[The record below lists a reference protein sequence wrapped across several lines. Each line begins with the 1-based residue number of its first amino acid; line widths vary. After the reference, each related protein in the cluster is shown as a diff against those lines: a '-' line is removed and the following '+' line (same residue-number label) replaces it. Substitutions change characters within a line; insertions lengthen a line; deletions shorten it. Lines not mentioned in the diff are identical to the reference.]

1 MKRVFTTLLLLFDL
15 TPSVCNH
22 RLNSCCVT
30 RVWTSHMSNQMFMIL
45 TLMFSFIIYLQ
56 YKSVTEHYLLK
67 KQLYNIMLPTSVL
80 YLVAIYTAWSQWR
93 VSGFM
98 YVVVQSCTVSP
109 RLQNNKVSEFPK
121 QTNNKSEPVGC
132 QHVYHVVYT
141 IFLYLMCSL
150 FFLLFM
156 SQARQFF
163 LLSPSAAKNSQ
174 LYANNEPWPPLGCWC
189 WLSTRVPHFFVPFV
203 LSGLLNFSPV
213 TGICYIC
220 PQRLFLAVWFKPELL
235 HRGNTARPR
244 VWWLWT
250 PDHNI
255 HISEHTEKLDI
266 SWPLPVRLYSV

>member
-1 MKRVFTTLLLLFDL
+1 MKRVFTTLLLLFDP

-30 RVWTSHMSNQMFMIL
+30 WVWTSHMSNQMFMIL

-56 YKSVTEHYLLK
+56 HKSVKKHYLLR

-80 YLVAIYTAWSQWR
+80 YLVAIYTAWSHWR

-141 IFLYLMCSL
+141 IFLFFYTIVVCFFRYSCLKRGSSFFYLRVQQKTVSCMQIMNLDLHSVVGADCPPVFPTSLCRSFCQVCST
-150 FFLLFM
+150 
-156 SQARQFF
+156 
-163 LLSPSAAKNSQ
+163 SAQ
-174 LYANNEPWPPLGCWC
+174 
-189 WLSTRVPHFFVPFV
+189 
-203 LSGLLNFSPV
+203 
-213 TGICYIC
+213 
-220 PQRLFLAVWFKPELL
+220 
-235 HRGNTARPR
+235 
-244 VWWLWT
+244 
-250 PDHNI
+250 
-255 HISEHTEKLDI
+255 
-266 SWPLPVRLYSV
+266 

>member
-1 MKRVFTTLLLLFDL
+1 MLSFSHVLSAPGCRIIKYQNFQSRLIINQSLLAVNMFTMLCTLFSYFL
-15 TPSVCNH
+15 H
-22 RLNSCCVT
+22 NSC
-30 RVWTSHMSNQMFMIL
+30 
-45 TLMFSFIIYLQ
+45 
-56 YKSVTEHYLLK
+56 
-67 KQLYNIMLPTSVL
+67 
-80 YLVAIYTAWSQWR
+80 
-93 VSGFM
+93 
-98 YVVVQSCTVSP
+98 
-109 RLQNNKVSEFPK
+109 
-121 QTNNKSEPVGC
+121 
-132 QHVYHVVYT
+132 
-141 IFLYLMCSL
+141 L
-150 FFLLFM
+150 FFSLFM